1 MPPPGDPTRVRLVH
15 EPAGGDGEPTD
26 DAVEVGAP
34 HDEEEPASSEPRT
47 LATTVETAD
56 TFLARARG
64 LMLRRSV
71 PEDFAL
77 VFRFDGAATRRVHTL
92 FVAFPLDVLWV
103 ADDTVRRVERLH
115 PWRGYGAARAD
126 TLVELPAG
134 GATGVE
140 PGDRVRVERA

>member
-1 MPPPGDPTRVRLVH
+1 MRVVH
-15 EPAGGDGEPTD
+15 EPAGGEGVGREGVDDEPLGEGTGG
-26 DAVEVGAP
+26 DATV
-34 HDEEEPASSEPRT
+34 DEEPLGETRI

-77 VFRFDGAATRRVHTL
+77 VFPFDGTATRRVHTL

-103 ADDTVRRVERLH
+103 ADGTVRRVERLH

-134 GATGVE
+134 GAAGVE